1 MSSSIS
7 IFFAG
12 DFAPCRGFESLVL
25 GKGSEVFGDLQK
37 NIAEADLSFLNLET
51 PLCIKGKPVEKTGAN
66 LKSHP
71 DCIKAVEGAG
81 FEVVG
86 LANNHIMDFG
96 NEGLEETIRSCKSV
110 GLTICGVG
118 KNVAQAQQ
126 IPIIER
132 RGLKIAYIAVAEH
145 EFSIA
150 GTDRAGAAPLDPVDN
165 TLQIESVRN
174 QADLVFVSIH
184 GGNERFPLPRPGLRK
199 LCRYYITRGAD
210 AVICHH
216 AHVPG
221 AYEIYKNK
229 PIVYSLGNLIFDHPS
244 TRPPE
249 GWNEGYA
256 VNLEYN
262 ISDVKLSKF
271 NVFPYTQS
279 VDQGGL
285 CRMSGTD
292 ETVFFKKMAAYKK
305 ILDDEDLYIKAWN
318 DFCENEKNTLLL
330 KHFLPV
336 HFRGIRKFGKIINP
350 EFFLI
355 PTHKNRL
362 LKLNLIRCESHLELL
377 QNVLDKGSIDND

>member
-25 GKGSEVFGDLQK
+25 RKGPEIFGEFQK
-37 NIAEADLSFLNLET
+37 NIAGADLSFLNLET
-51 PLCIKGKPVEKTGAN
+51 PLCIKGKPIKKTGPN
-66 LKSHP
+66 LKAHP
-71 DCIKAVEGAG
+71 DCIKAVKDTG
-81 FEVVG
+81 FKVVG

-96 NEGLEETIRSCKSV
+96 NEGLEETIRSCKSI
-110 GLTICGVG
+110 GLTVCGAG
-118 KNVAQAQQ
+118 KNWKQAQQ

-150 GTDRAGAAPLDPVDN
+150 GEDRAGAAPLDPVDN

-174 QADLVFVSIH
+174 QVDLVFVSIH
-184 GGNERFPLPRPGLRK
+184 GGNEYFSLPRPGLRK
-199 LCRYYITRGAD
+199 LCRFYVTHGAD

-229 PIVYSLGNLIFDHPS
+229 PIFYSLGNLIFDHS
-244 TRPPE
+244 RPPE

-256 VNLEYN
+256 VRLEYN
-262 ISDVKLSKF
+262 LSDTKLSKF
-271 NVFPYTQS
+271 NIFPYTQS
-279 VDQGGL
+279 VEQEGL
-285 CRMSGTD
+285 CSMTGTD
-292 ETVFFKKMAAYKK
+292 KTTFLKRLAMYNKILGDEELYKK
-305 ILDDEDLYIKAWN
+305 TWN
-318 DFCENEKNTLLL
+318 DFCKNEKNITLL
-330 KHFLPV
+330 KYYLPV
-336 HFRGIRKFGKIINP
+336 HFRGMRKAGKIINP

-355 PTHKNRL
+355 PTNKNRL
-362 LKLNLIRCESHLELL
+362 VKLNMIRCESHLELL
-377 QNVLDKGSIDND
+377 QSILAKDSKSTG

>member
-1 MSSSIS
+1 M
-7 IFFAG
+7 FFAG

-25 GKGSEVFGDLQK
+25 GKGAEIFGDLQEK
-37 NIAEADLSFLNLET
+37 IAGADLSFLNLET
-51 PLCIKGKPVEKTGAN
+51 PLCIKGKPIEKTGPNFKA
-66 LKSHP
+66 HP
-71 DCIKAVEGAG
+71 DCIKAVKGAG

-96 NEGLEETIRSCKSV
+96 SEGLEETLRSCKSA
-110 GLTICGVG
+110 GLTMCGAG
-118 KNVAQAQQ
+118 KNLIQAQQ

-150 GTDRAGAAPLDPVDN
+150 GADRAGAAPLDPVDN

-184 GGNERFPLPRPGLRK
+184 GGNEYFSLPRPGLRK
-199 LCRYYITRGAD
+199 LCRFYITRGAD

-229 PIVYSLGNLIFDHPS
+229 PIVYSLGNLIFDHP
-244 TRPPE
+244 RPPE
-249 GWNEGYA
+249 GWNESYA
-256 VNLEYN
+256 VRLEYN
-262 ISDVKLSKF
+262 LSDKKLSKL

-279 VDQGGL
+279 VEQEGL
-285 CRMSGTD
+285 CSMTGTD
-292 ETVFFKKMAAYKK
+292 KTTFLKRLEMHNKILGDEELYKK
-305 ILDDEDLYIKAWN
+305 KWD
-318 DFCENEKNTLLL
+318 DFCINEKNLILL
-330 KHFLPV
+330 KHYLPV
-336 HFRGIRKFGKIINP
+336 HFRGMRKAGNIVNP

-355 PTHKNRL
+355 PTKKNRMV
-362 LKLNLIRCESHLELL
+362 KLNTIRCESHLELL
-377 QNVLDKGSIDND
+377 QRVLAKGSIGKG

>member
-7 IFFAG
+7 ILFAG
-12 DFAPCRGFESLVL
+12 DFAPCRRFESLVL
-25 GKGSEVFGDLQK
+25 SNGPEIFGDLQK
-37 NIAEADLSFLNLET
+37 NIAGSDISFLNLEV
-51 PLCIKGKPVEKTGAN
+51 PLCTKGKPVEKTGPKFKA
-66 LKSHP
+66 HP
-71 DCIKAVEGAG
+71 NCIKAVKGAG

-96 NEGLEETIRSCKSV
+96 SKGVKETIRSCRNA
-110 GLTICGVG
+110 GLTICGAG
-118 KNVAQAQQ
+118 KNLTEAQE

-150 GTDRAGAAPLDPVDN
+150 RADRAGAAPVDPVDN

-174 QADLVFVSIH
+174 QADLIFVSIH
-184 GGNERFPLPRPGLRK
+184 GGNEYFPLPRPGLQK

-229 PIVYSLGNLIFDHPS
+229 PIVYSLGNLIFDHS
-244 TRPPE
+244 RPPE

-256 VNLEYN
+256 VQLDYN
-262 ISDVKLSKF
+262 ISDTKLSKF

-279 VDQGGL
+279 VKQEGL
-285 CRMSGTD
+285 CSMIGTD
-292 ETVFFKKMAAYKK
+292 KTNFLNRLEMYNKILGDEELYKK
-305 ILDDEDLYIKAWN
+305 TWD
-318 DFCENEKNTLLL
+318 DFCQKEERLILL
-330 KHFLPV
+330 KHYLPF
-336 HFRGIRKFGKIINP
+336 HFRGMRKLSKIINP

-355 PTHKNRL
+355 PTNKNRL
-362 LKLNLIRCESHLELL
+362 VKLNLIRCESHLELL
-377 QNVLDKGSIDND
+377 QNILDKGSIDKG

>member
-25 GKGSEVFGDLQK
+25 GKGPEIFDNLQK
-37 NIAEADLSFLNLET
+37 KIAGADLSFLNLET
-51 PLCIKGKPVEKTGAN
+51 PLCVKGKPIEKTGPN
-66 LKSHP
+66 LNAHP
-71 DCIKAVEGAG
+71 ECIKAIKGAG

-96 NEGLEETIRSCKSV
+96 NEGLEETISSCKSA
-110 GLTICGVG
+110 GLTICGAG
-118 KNVAQAQQ
+118 KNLAQAQQ

-145 EFSIA
+145 EFGIA
-150 GTDRAGAAPLDPVDN
+150 GADRAGAAPLDPVDN

-184 GGNERFPLPRPGLRK
+184 GGNEYFPLPRPGLRK
-199 LCRYYITRGAD
+199 LCRFYITRGAD

-229 PIVYSLGNLIFDHPS
+229 PIVYSLGNLIFDHP
-244 TRPPE
+244 RPPE

-256 VNLEYN
+256 VRLDYN
-262 ISDVKLSKF
+262 ITDMKFSKF
-271 NVFPYTQS
+271 NIFPYTQS
-279 VDQGGL
+279 VEQGGL
-285 CRMSGTD
+285 CRMSGID
-292 ETVFFKKMAAYKK
+292 KTVFLKKLAVYNK
-305 ILDDEDLYIKAWN
+305 ILGDQDLYIKAW
-318 DFCENEKNTLLL
+318 DDLCQKEKNLILL
-330 KHFLPV
+330 KQYLPV
-336 HFRGIRKFGKIINP
+336 HFRGMRKTSKIVNP
-350 EFFLI
+350 ELFLI
-355 PTHKNRL
+355 PTKKNRL
-362 LKLNLIRCESHLELL
+362 VKLNMIRCESHLELL
-377 QNVLDKGSIDND
+377 QSVLAKGSIGIG

>member
-25 GKGSEVFGDLQK
+25 DKGPEIFGNLQQ
-37 NIAEADLSFLNLET
+37 NIESADLSFLNLET
-51 PLCIKGKPVEKTGAN
+51 PLCIKGKPIEKTGSN
-66 LKSHP
+66 LNAHP
-71 DCIKAVEGAG
+71 DCIKAITDAE
-81 FEVVG
+81 FEVIG

-96 NEGLEETIRSCKSV
+96 NEGLEETIRSCKSA
-110 GLTICGVG
+110 GLTICGAG

-150 GTDRAGAAPLDPVDN
+150 GADRAGAAPLDPVDN

-184 GGNERFPLPRPGLRK
+184 GGNEYFSLPRPGLRK
-199 LCRYYITRGAD
+199 LCRFYITRGAD

-229 PIVYSLGNLIFDHPS
+229 PIVYSLGNLIFDRLS
-244 TRPPE
+244 PPE

-256 VNLEYN
+256 VRLDYNL
-262 ISDVKLSKF
+262 SDTKLFKF
-271 NVFPYTQS
+271 NIFPYTQS
-279 VDQGGL
+279 VKQGGL
-285 CRMSGTD
+285 CRMSGPD
-292 ETVFFKKMAAYKK
+292 ETVFLNKMAVYNKILGDEELYKK
-305 ILDDEDLYIKAWN
+305 TWD
-318 DFCENEKNTLLL
+318 DFCRNEKNTLLL
-330 KHFLPV
+330 KHYLPV
-336 HFRGIRKFGKIINP
+336 HFRGMRKAGKIINP

-355 PTHKNRL
+355 PTNKNRL
-362 LKLNLIRCESHLELL
+362 VKLNLLRCESHLELL
-377 QNVLDKGSIDND
+377 RSILAKDFDSIG

>member
-7 IFFAG
+7 ILFAG
-12 DFAPCRGFESLVL
+12 DFAPCRGYESLVL
-25 GKGSEVFGDLQK
+25 RKGPEIFGNLQK
-37 NIAEADLSFLNLET
+37 NIAGADLSFLNLET
-51 PLCIKGKPVEKTGAN
+51 PLCIKGEPIEKTGPNFNA
-66 LKSHP
+66 HP
-71 DCIKAVEGAG
+71 DCIKAVKGAG

-96 NEGLEETIRSCKSV
+96 KEGLEESILSCKSA
-110 GLTICGVG
+110 GLTICGAG
-118 KNVAQAQQ
+118 KNVAEAQQ

-150 GTDRAGAAPLDPVDN
+150 GADRAGAAPLDPMDN
-165 TLQIESVRN
+165 TLQIESIRN

-184 GGNERFPLPRPGLRK
+184 GGNEYFPLPRPGLRK

-216 AHVPG
+216 PHVPG

-244 TRPPE
+244 PPE

-256 VNLEYN
+256 VKLDYN
-262 ISDVKLSKF
+262 INDKKLSNFKIL
-271 NVFPYTQS
+271 PYTQS
-279 VDQGGL
+279 VVQGGL

-292 ETVFFKKMAAYKK
+292 ETVFLKKMAAYNK
-305 ILDDEDLYIKAWN
+305 ILGDEDLYIKAWN
-318 DFCENEKNTLLL
+318 DFCENKKNRLLM
-330 KHFLPV
+330 KHYLPV
-336 HFRGIRKFGKIINP
+336 HFRGMRKLGKIINP
-350 EFFLI
+350 ELFFI
-355 PTHKNRL
+355 PTKKNRL
-362 LKLNLIRCESHLELL
+362 VKLNLIRCESHLELL
-377 QNVLDKGSIDND
+377 QNVLSKGDIDVG

>member
-1 MSSSIS
+1 MNSSIS

-25 GKGSEVFGDLQK
+25 GKGPEIFDNLQK
-37 NIAEADLSFLNLET
+37 NIAGADLSFLNLET
-51 PLCIKGKPVEKTGAN
+51 PLCIKGKPIEKTGPN
-66 LKSHP
+66 LNAHP
-71 DCIKAVEGAG
+71 DCIKAIKGAG

-96 NEGLEETIRSCKSV
+96 SEGLEETIRSCKSA
-110 GLTICGVG
+110 GLTVCGAG
-118 KNVAQAQQ
+118 KNLTQAQQ

-150 GTDRAGAAPLDPVDN
+150 GADRAGAAPLDPVDN

-174 QADLVFVSIH
+174 QADLVFISIH
-184 GGNERFPLPRPGLRK
+184 GGNEYFSLPRPGLRK
-199 LCRYYITRGAD
+199 LCRFYITRGAD

-229 PIVYSLGNLIFDHPS
+229 PIVYSLGNLIFDHS
-244 TRPPE
+244 SPPE

-256 VNLEYN
+256 VRLEYN
-262 ISDVKLSKF
+262 LSDTKLSKF
-271 NVFPYTQS
+271 NIFPYTQS
-279 VDQGGL
+279 VEQEGL
-285 CRMSGTD
+285 CSMTGTD
-292 ETVFFKKMAAYKK
+292 KTIFLKRLEMYNKILGDEELYKK
-305 ILDDEDLYIKAWN
+305 TWD
-318 DFCENEKNTLLL
+318 DFCKNEKNIILL
-330 KHFLPV
+330 KHYLPV
-336 HFRGIRKFGKIINP
+336 HFRGMRKAGKIINP

-355 PTHKNRL
+355 PTNKNRL
-362 LKLNLIRCESHLELL
+362 VKLNMIRCESHLELL
-377 QNVLDKGSIDND
+377 QSILAKDSNSTG

>member
-1 MSSSIS
+1 MSASIS

-12 DFAPCRGFESLVL
+12 DFAPCRGFERLVL
-25 GKGSEVFGDLQK
+25 GKGPEIFGDLHK
-37 NIAEADLSFLNLET
+37 SIAEADLSFLNLET
-51 PLCIKGKPVEKTGAN
+51 PLSIKGEPIEKTGPN
-66 LKSHP
+66 LKAQP
-71 DCIKAVEGAG
+71 DCIKAVKGAG

-96 NEGLEETIRSCKSV
+96 NDGLEETIRSCNNA
-110 GLTICGVG
+110 GLTICGAG
-118 KNVAQAQQ
+118 KNLTEAQQ

-132 RGLKIAYIAVAEH
+132 LGLEIAYIAVAEH

-150 GTDRAGAAPLDPVDN
+150 RADRAGAAPLDLVDN

-184 GGNERFPLPRPGLRK
+184 GGNEYFSLPRPGLRK

-244 TRPPE
+244 PPE

-256 VNLEYN
+256 VRLDYN
-262 ISDVKLSKF
+262 IIDMKLSKF

-279 VDQGGL
+279 VDQGGV

-292 ETVFFKKMAAYKK
+292 KTVFFKKLVDYNK
-305 ILDDEDLYIKAWN
+305 ILGNKDLYIKTWD
-318 DFCENEKNTLLL
+318 DFCQKEKSLILL
-330 KHFLPV
+330 KHYLPI
-336 HFRGIRKFGKIINP
+336 HLRGMRKVSKIVNP

-355 PTHKNRL
+355 PTNKNRL
-362 LKLNLIRCESHLELL
+362 VKLNLIRCESHLELL
-377 QNVLDKGSIDND
+377 QNVLDKDSNG